1 MIDVVA
7 LGELLIDFAAKS
19 TDSAGYPTMA
29 ANPGG
34 APGNFLAALNAYGR
48 KTAFLGKVGNDAF
61 GNLLLGTLNAAG
73 IETKGILVDD
83 SVFTTLAFVTFDE
96 SGDRSFSFA
105 RKPGADTQLRWE
117 EVDKSLIDE
126 AKVFHF
132 GTLSLTD
139 EPVRTAT
146 QKAVAYAKAQ
156 GKLISCDPN
165 LRLPLWPDADAAKE
179 QMLWSLRQADV
190 VKISDNEVEFLWN
203 CTPEEG
209 ADKLLT
215 EFGVSLAMVTLG
227 PDGCLLKTRTA
238 AFRAVC
244 PKVHPVDTTGAGD
257 IFGGSAMARLLELD
271 KPVIIHDREA
281 HGACLDAVCRHE
293 GVRGVFHGFSGSAE
307 MAKELVRREFF
318 IAFGGALT
326 YRGADRL
333 RAVAASVPPD
343 RLLLETDCPYM
354 PPVPLR
360 GTVNRSD
367 NILHIARVLA
377 PLHGMT
383 PEELADITNRNAVRL
398 FGLDAILPNLC

>member
-19 TDSAGYPTMA
+19 KDSAGYPTMA

-48 KTAFLGKVGNDAF
+48 KTAFLGKVGN
-61 GNLLLGTLNAAG
+61 AG

-271 KPVIIHDREA
+271 KPVSELTKDDLKYIGSFAAAAASLSTEHSGGIPSIREM
-281 HGACLDAVCRHE
+281 DAVLKAM
-293 GVRGVFHGFSGSAE
+293 G
-307 MAKELVRREFF
+307 
-318 IAFGGALT
+318 
-326 YRGADRL
+326 
-333 RAVAASVPPD
+333 
-343 RLLLETDCPYM
+343 
-354 PPVPLR
+354 
-360 GTVNRSD
+360 
-367 NILHIARVLA
+367 
-377 PLHGMT
+377 
-383 PEELADITNRNAVRL
+383 
-398 FGLDAILPNLC
+398 